1 MATIID
7 TLVTVFTMDKRGFD
21 DGAKDIKNTLQ
32 GLKSIAQSVG
42 AIALFGYGSGLIKD
56 FVNANTELA
65 RFSDTIHANMED
77 VQAWGKVLE
86 KEGGSIQSLQGTLT
100 RLSMLSRGMREP
112 TQLLR
117 QMADRMKGMSYWQAK
132 MYGSRF
138 GIDEATIRVL
148 QKGGREVDRLLARAK
163 QLGVYNKAQLEQ
175 ARKLKNSW
183 IDLGQSV
190 GYFGGQIA
198 MNLLPAIQWMSEA
211 FTTFGIFINEHSDA
225 IKDFLTFITGA
236 TIIKGLK
243 ALGVAG
249 LTSAAWLAVW
259 IVGLGLLFLAFNDLM
274 TYLRGGD
281 SVIGRAVESWN
292 KFAEANQWVY
302 TVLKLVAVGCAI
314 LLGPIV
320 TLATVMAFWG
330 KDVVAF
336 CVEKIV
342 DLWNY
347 LTDGQGLIKDLGNA
361 WKWFCDI
368 MKSAFSA
375 VYTVLKLVAVGLAI
389 LLGPI
394 VTLAT
399 VMLIWGKDV
408 VAYCVEKIVDLWN
421 YLTDG
426 QGLIKDLGNVW
437 KSFCNIMKSA
447 FSAVYNWFVGKWDA
461 LIEKISKIK
470 NFIGSVADLFS
481 FGADLANIPAM
492 AGGVNMSAIPATNN
506 NRTTTINVD
515 RMEFNSNGQTPLQF
529 TQNSANQFLNVVN
542 QADVGG
548 M

>member
-1 MATIID
+1 
-7 TLVTVFTMDKRGFD
+7 MDKRNFD
-21 DGAKDIKNTLQ
+21 TGAKDIKNTLQ
-32 GLKSIAQSVG
+32 GLKSVAQSVG

-65 RFSDTIHANMED
+65 RFSDTIHANVED

-86 KEGGSIQSLQGTLT
+86 KEGGSLQSLQGTLT

-148 QKGGREVDRLLARAK
+148 QKGGREVDHLLARAK

-190 GYFGGQIA
+190 KYFGGQIA

-236 TIIKGLK
+236 TIIKGLR
-243 ALGVAG
+243 ALGIAG

-259 IVGLGLLFLAFNDLM
+259 IVGLGALFLAFNDFM

-281 SVIGRAVESWN
+281 SVIGRAVKSWK

-302 TVLKLVAVGCAI
+302 TVLKLVAVGLAI
-314 LLGPIV
+314 LLGPII
-320 TLATVMAFWG
+320 TLATVMLIWG
-330 KDVVAF
+330 KDVVAY
-336 CVEKIV
+336 CIEKIV

-375 VYTVLKLVAVGLAI
+375 VY
-389 LLGPI
+389 
-394 VTLAT
+394 
-399 VMLIWGKDV
+399 
-408 VAYCVEKIVDLWN
+408 
-421 YLTDG
+421 
-426 QGLIKDLGNVW
+426 
-437 KSFCNIMKSA
+437 
-447 FSAVYNWFVGKWDA
+447 NWFVGKWDA

-470 NFIGSVADLFS
+470 NFIGSVTDLFS
-481 FGADLANIPAM
+481 FGADLANVPAM
-492 AGGVNMSAIPATNN
+492 AAGAYTSAIPATNN

-529 TQNSANQFLNVVN
+529 SQNSANQFLNVVN

>member
-7 TLVTVFTMDKRGFD
+7 TLVTVFTMDKRNFD
-21 DGAKDIKNTLQ
+21 TGAKDMKNTLQ
-32 GLKSIAQSVG
+32 GLKSVAQSVG

-65 RFSDTIHANMED
+65 RFSDTIHANVED

-86 KEGGSIQSLQGTLT
+86 KEGGSLQNLQGTLT

-148 QKGGREVDRLLARAK
+148 QKGGREVDNLLARAK

-190 GYFGGQIA
+190 KYFGGQIA

-225 IKDFLTFITGA
+225 IKDFLTFITSA
-236 TIIKGLK
+236 TIIKGLR
-243 ALGVAG
+243 ALGIAG

-259 IVGLGLLFLAFNDLM
+259 IVGLGALFLAFNDFM

-281 SVIGRAVESWN
+281 SVIGRAVKSWK

-302 TVLKLVAVGCAI
+302 TVLKLVAVGLAI
-314 LLGPIV
+314 LLGPII
-320 TLATVMAFWG
+320 TLATVMLIWG
-330 KDVVAF
+330 KDVVAY
-336 CVEKIV
+336 CIEKIV

-375 VYTVLKLVAVGLAI
+375 VY
-389 LLGPI
+389 
-394 VTLAT
+394 
-399 VMLIWGKDV
+399 
-408 VAYCVEKIVDLWN
+408 
-421 YLTDG
+421 
-426 QGLIKDLGNVW
+426 
-437 KSFCNIMKSA
+437 
-447 FSAVYNWFVGKWDA
+447 NWFVGKWDA

-470 NFIGSVADLFS
+470 NFIGSVTDLFS
-481 FGADLANIPAM
+481 FGADLANVPAM
-492 AGGVNMSAIPATNN
+492 AAGAYTSAIPATNN

-529 TQNSANQFLNVVN
+529 SQNSANQFLNVVN

>member
-32 GLKSIAQSVG
+32 GLKSVAQSVG

-65 RFSDTIHANMED
+65 RFSDTIHANVED

-86 KEGGSIQSLQGTLT
+86 KEGGSLQSLQGTLT

-138 GIDEATIRVL
+138 GIDDATIRVL

-190 GYFGGQIA
+190 KYFGGQIA

-236 TIIKGLK
+236 TIIKGLR
-243 ALGVAG
+243 ALGITG

-259 IVGLGLLFLAFNDLM
+259 IVGLGALFLAFNDFM

-281 SVIGRAVESWN
+281 SVIGRAVKSWK
-292 KFAEANQWVY
+292 KFAEANQW
-302 TVLKLVAVGCAI
+302 
-314 LLGPIV
+314 
-320 TLATVMAFWG
+320 
-330 KDVVAF
+330 
-336 CVEKIV
+336 
-342 DLWNY
+342 
-347 LTDGQGLIKDLGNA
+347 
-361 WKWFCDI
+361 
-368 MKSAFSA
+368 

-421 YLTDG
+421 YITDG
-426 QGLIKDLGNVW
+426 QGLIKDLGNAW
-437 KSFCNIMKSA
+437 KWFCDIMKSA
-447 FSAVYNWFVGKWDA
+447 FNAVYEWFVGKWDA

-470 NFIGSVADLFS
+470 NFIGSVTDLFS
-481 FGADLANIPAM
+481 FGADLANVPAM
-492 AGGVNMSAIPATNN
+492 AAGAYTSAIPSTNN

-529 TQNSANQFLNVVN
+529 SQNSANQFLSVVN

>member
-42 AIALFGYGSGLIKD
+42 AIALFGYGSGLVKD

-65 RFSDTIHANMED
+65 RFSDTIHANIED

-86 KEGGSIQSLQGTLT
+86 KEGGSLQSLQGTLT

-175 ARKLKNSW
+175 ARKLKNRW

-302 TVLKLVAVGCAI
+302 GVIMLLVG
-314 LLGPIV
+314 
-320 TLATVMAFWG
+320 
-330 KDVVAF
+330 
-336 CVEKIV
+336 
-342 DLWNY
+342 
-347 LTDGQGLIKDLGNA
+347 
-361 WKWFCDI
+361 
-368 MKSAFSA
+368 
-375 VYTVLKLVAVGLAI
+375 GLA
-389 LLGPI
+389 LLIGPMY
-394 VTLAT
+394 TLIAL
-399 VMLIWGKDV
+399 VLVFGEDI
-408 VAYCVEKIVDLWN
+408 YNFCEKYLKKFWN

-437 KSFCNIMKSA
+437 QSFCNIMKSA

>member
-42 AIALFGYGSGLIKD
+42 AIALFGYGSGLVKD

-65 RFSDTIHANMED
+65 RFSDTIHANIED

-86 KEGGSIQSLQGTLT
+86 KEGGSLQSLQGTLT

-347 LTDGQGLIKDLGNA
+347 LTDGQGLIKDLGN
-361 WKWFCDI
+361 
-368 MKSAFSA
+368 
-375 VYTVLKLVAVGLAI
+375 
-389 LLGPI
+389 
-394 VTLAT
+394 
-399 VMLIWGKDV
+399 
-408 VAYCVEKIVDLWN
+408 
-421 YLTDG
+421 
-426 QGLIKDLGNVW
+426 VW

>member
-1 MATIID
+1 MTTIID
-7 TLVTVFTMDKRGFD
+7 TLVTVFTMDKQGFD
-21 DGAKDIKNTLQ
+21 DGAKDMKNTLQ
-32 GLKSIAQSVG
+32 GLKSVAQSVG

-65 RFSDTIHANMED
+65 RFSDTIHANVED

-86 KEGGSIQSLQGTLT
+86 KEGGSLQSLQGTLT

-190 GYFGGQIA
+190 KYFGGQIA

-236 TIIKGLK
+236 TIIKGLR
-243 ALGVAG
+243 ALGISG

-259 IVGLGLLFLAFNDLM
+259 IVGLGALFLAFNDFM

-281 SVIGRAVESWN
+281 SVIGRAVKSWK

-302 TVLKLVAVGCAI
+302 TVLKLVAVGLAI

-320 TLATVMAFWG
+320 TLATVMLILG
-330 KDVVAF
+330 KDVVAY

-375 VYTVLKLVAVGLAI
+375 VY
-389 LLGPI
+389 
-394 VTLAT
+394 
-399 VMLIWGKDV
+399 D
-408 VAYCVEKIVDLWN
+408 
-421 YLTDG
+421 
-426 QGLIKDLGNVW
+426 
-437 KSFCNIMKSA
+437 
-447 FSAVYNWFVGKWDA
+447 WFVGKWDA

-470 NFIGSVADLFS
+470 NFIGSVTDLFS
-481 FGADLANIPAM
+481 FGADLANVPAM
-492 AGGVNMSAIPATNN
+492 AAGAYTSAIPATNN
-506 NRTTTINVD
+506 NKTTTINVD

-529 TQNSANQFLNVVN
+529 SQNSANQFLNVVN

>member
-7 TLVTVFTMDKRGFD
+7 TLVTVFTMDKRNFD
-21 DGAKDIKNTLQ
+21 TGAKDMKNTLQ
-32 GLKSIAQSVG
+32 GLKSVAQSVG

-65 RFSDTIHANMED
+65 RFSDTIHANVED

-86 KEGGSIQSLQGTLT
+86 KEGGSLQNLQGTLT

-148 QKGGREVDRLLARAK
+148 QKGGREVDHLLARAK

-190 GYFGGQIA
+190 KYFGGQIA

-236 TIIKGLK
+236 TIIKGLR
-243 ALGVAG
+243 ALGIAG

-259 IVGLGLLFLAFNDLM
+259 IVGLGALFLAFNDFM

-281 SVIGRAVESWN
+281 SIIGRAVESWK
-292 KFAEANQWVY
+292 KFAEANQW
-302 TVLKLVAVGCAI
+302 
-314 LLGPIV
+314 
-320 TLATVMAFWG
+320 
-330 KDVVAF
+330 
-336 CVEKIV
+336 
-342 DLWNY
+342 
-347 LTDGQGLIKDLGNA
+347 
-361 WKWFCDI
+361 
-368 MKSAFSA
+368 

-421 YLTDG
+421 YLRSGDSLISRTIKLWKKFAETHQGVYNVIILLARGLSLLVSPLADLIAEVLVFGQNIYNVGEKYLKQFWNYLTGG
-426 QGLIKDLGNVW
+426 QGIMQDLGNAW
-437 KSFCNIMKSA
+437 KSFCDIIKSA

-470 NFIGSVADLFS
+470 NFIGSVTDLFS
-481 FGADLANIPAM
+481 FGADLANVPAM
-492 AGGVNMSAIPATNN
+492 AAGAYTSAIPATNN

-529 TQNSANQFLNVVN
+529 SQNSANQFLNVVN

>member
-1 MATIID
+1 
-7 TLVTVFTMDKRGFD
+7 MDKQGFD
-21 DGAKDIKNTLQ
+21 DGAKDMKNTLQ
-32 GLKSIAQSVG
+32 GLKSVAQSVG

-65 RFSDTIHANMED
+65 RFSDTIHANVED

-86 KEGGSIQSLQGTLT
+86 KEGGSLQSLQGTLT

-190 GYFGGQIA
+190 KYFGGQIA

-236 TIIKGLK
+236 TIIKGLR
-243 ALGVAG
+243 ALGIAG
-249 LTSAAWLAVW
+249 LKSAAWLAVW
-259 IVGLGLLFLAFNDLM
+259 IVGLGALFLAFNDFM

-281 SVIGRAVESWN
+281 SVIGRAVKSWK
-292 KFAEANQWVY
+292 KFAEANQW
-302 TVLKLVAVGCAI
+302 
-314 LLGPIV
+314 
-320 TLATVMAFWG
+320 
-330 KDVVAF
+330 
-336 CVEKIV
+336 
-342 DLWNY
+342 
-347 LTDGQGLIKDLGNA
+347 
-361 WKWFCDI
+361 
-368 MKSAFSA
+368 

-421 YLTDG
+421 YLRSGDSLISGIIKLWKKFAETHQGVYNVIILLARGLSLLVSPLADLIAEVLVFGQNIYNVGEKYLKQFWNYLTGG
-426 QGLIKDLGNVW
+426 QGIMQDLGNAW
-437 KSFCNIMKSA
+437 KSFCDIIKSA
-447 FSAVYNWFVGKWDA
+447 FSAVYDWFVGKWDA
-461 LIEKISKIK
+461 LIDKISKIK
-470 NFIGSVADLFS
+470 NFIGSVTDLFS
-481 FGADLANIPAM
+481 FGADLANVPAM
-492 AGGVNMSAIPATNN
+492 AAGAYTSAIPATNN

-529 TQNSANQFLNVVN
+529 SQNSANQFLNVVN

>member
-1 MATIID
+1 METIID

-42 AIALFGYGSGLIKD
+42 AIALFGYGSGLVKD

-65 RFSDTIHANMED
+65 RFSDTIHANIED

-86 KEGGSIQSLQGTLT
+86 KEGGSLQSLQGTLT

-163 QLGVYNKAQLEQ
+163 KLGVYNKAQLEQ

-259 IVGLGLLFLAFNDLM
+259 VVGLGLLFLAFNDLM

-281 SVIGRAVESWN
+281 SVIGRAVESWK

-302 TVLKLVAVGCAI
+302 GVIMLLVAGLALLVGPM
-314 LLGPIV
+314 G
-320 TLATVMAFWG
+320 TLIALVLVFG
-330 KDVVAF
+330 QDIYNF
-336 CVEKIV
+336 CEKY
-342 DLWNY
+342 LKKFWNY
-347 LTDGQGLIKDLGNA
+347 LTDGQGLVKDLGNA

-368 MKSAFSA
+368 MK
-375 VYTVLKLVAVGLAI
+375 T
-389 LLGPI
+389 
-394 VTLAT
+394 
-399 VMLIWGKDV
+399 
-408 VAYCVEKIVDLWN
+408 
-421 YLTDG
+421 
-426 QGLIKDLGNVW
+426 
-437 KSFCNIMKSA
+437 A

-470 NFIGSVADLFS
+470 NFIGSVTDLFS
-481 FGADLANIPAM
+481 FGADLANVPAM
-492 AGGVNMSAIPATNN
+492 AGGANMSTIPATNN

>member
-7 TLVTVFTMDKRGFD
+7 TLVTVFTMDKRNFD
-21 DGAKDIKNTLQ
+21 TGAKDMKNTLQ
-32 GLKSIAQSVG
+32 GLKSVAQSVG

-65 RFSDTIHANMED
+65 RFSDTIHANVED

-86 KEGGSIQSLQGTLT
+86 KEGGSLQNLQGTLT

-148 QKGGREVDRLLARAK
+148 QKGGREVDNLLARAK

-190 GYFGGQIA
+190 KYFGGQIA

-225 IKDFLTFITGA
+225 IKDFLTFITSA
-236 TIIKGLK
+236 TIIKGLR
-243 ALGVAG
+243 ALGIAG

-259 IVGLGLLFLAFNDLM
+259 IVGLGALFLAFNDFM

-281 SVIGRAVESWN
+281 SVIGRAVKSWK

-302 TVLKLVAVGCAI
+302 TVLKLVAVG
-314 LLGPIV
+314 
-320 TLATVMAFWG
+320 
-330 KDVVAF
+330 
-336 CVEKIV
+336 
-342 DLWNY
+342 
-347 LTDGQGLIKDLGNA
+347 
-361 WKWFCDI
+361 
-368 MKSAFSA
+368 
-375 VYTVLKLVAVGLAI
+375 LAI

-394 VTLAT
+394 ITLAT

-408 VAYCVEKIVDLWN
+408 VAYCIEKIVDLWN

-426 QGLIKDLGNVW
+426 QCLTKDLGNAW
-437 KSFCNIMKSA
+437 KWFCDIMKSA

-470 NFIGSVADLFS
+470 NFIGSVTDLFS
-481 FGADLANIPAM
+481 FGADLANVPAM
-492 AGGVNMSAIPATNN
+492 AAGAYTSAIPATNN

-529 TQNSANQFLNVVN
+529 SQNSANQFLNVVN

>member
-42 AIALFGYGSGLIKD
+42 AIALFGYGSGLVKD

-65 RFSDTIHANMED
+65 RFSDTIHANIED

-86 KEGGSIQSLQGTLT
+86 KEGGSLQSLQGTLT

-190 GYFGGQIA
+190 KYFGGQIA

-236 TIIKGLK
+236 TIIKGLR
-243 ALGVAG
+243 ALGIAG

-259 IVGLGLLFLAFNDLM
+259 IVGLGALFLAFNDFM

-281 SVIGRAVESWN
+281 SVIGRAVKSWK
-292 KFAEANQWVY
+292 KFAEVNQW
-302 TVLKLVAVGCAI
+302 
-314 LLGPIV
+314 
-320 TLATVMAFWG
+320 
-330 KDVVAF
+330 
-336 CVEKIV
+336 
-342 DLWNY
+342 
-347 LTDGQGLIKDLGNA
+347 
-361 WKWFCDI
+361 
-368 MKSAFSA
+368 

-470 NFIGSVADLFS
+470 NFIGSVTDLFS
-481 FGADLANIPAM
+481 FGADLANVPAM
-492 AGGVNMSAIPATNN
+492 AAGAYTSAIPATNN

>member
-7 TLVTVFTMDKRGFD
+7 TLVTVFTMDKQGFD
-21 DGAKDIKNTLQ
+21 DGAKDMKNTLQ
-32 GLKSIAQSVG
+32 GLKSVAQSVG

-65 RFSDTIHANMED
+65 RFSDTIHANVED

-86 KEGGSIQSLQGTLT
+86 KEGGSLQSLQGTLT

-190 GYFGGQIA
+190 KYFGGQIA

-236 TIIKGLK
+236 TIIKGLR
-243 ALGVAG
+243 ALGIAG

-259 IVGLGLLFLAFNDLM
+259 IVGLGALFLAFNDFM

-281 SVIGRAVESWN
+281 SVIGRAVKSWK

-302 TVLKLVAVGCAI
+302 TVLKLVAVG
-314 LLGPIV
+314 
-320 TLATVMAFWG
+320 
-330 KDVVAF
+330 
-336 CVEKIV
+336 
-342 DLWNY
+342 
-347 LTDGQGLIKDLGNA
+347 
-361 WKWFCDI
+361 
-368 MKSAFSA
+368 
-375 VYTVLKLVAVGLAI
+375 LAI

-394 VTLAT
+394 ITLAT
-399 VMLIWGKDV
+399 VMLFWGKDV

-421 YLTDG
+421 YITDG
-426 QGLIKDLGNVW
+426 QGLIKDLGNAW
-437 KSFCNIMKSA
+437 KSFCDIIKSA

-470 NFIGSVADLFS
+470 NFIGSVTDLFS
-481 FGADLANIPAM
+481 FGADLANVPAM
-492 AGGVNMSAIPATNN
+492 AAGAYTSAIPATNN

-529 TQNSANQFLNVVN
+529 SQNSANQFLNVVN
-542 QADVGG
+542 QADAGG

>member
-1 MATIID
+1 
-7 TLVTVFTMDKRGFD
+7 MDKQGFD
-21 DGAKDIKNTLQ
+21 DGAKDMKNTLQ
-32 GLKSIAQSVG
+32 GLKSVAQSVG

-65 RFSDTIHANMED
+65 RFSDTIHANVED

-86 KEGGSIQSLQGTLT
+86 KEGGSLQSLQGTLT

-190 GYFGGQIA
+190 KYFGGQIA

-236 TIIKGLK
+236 TIIKGLR
-243 ALGVAG
+243 ALGIAG

-259 IVGLGLLFLAFNDLM
+259 IVGLGALFLAFNDFM

-281 SVIGRAVESWN
+281 SVIGRAVKSWK

-302 TVLKLVAVGCAI
+302 TVLKLVAVG
-314 LLGPIV
+314 
-320 TLATVMAFWG
+320 
-330 KDVVAF
+330 
-336 CVEKIV
+336 
-342 DLWNY
+342 
-347 LTDGQGLIKDLGNA
+347 
-361 WKWFCDI
+361 
-368 MKSAFSA
+368 
-375 VYTVLKLVAVGLAI
+375 LAI

-394 VTLAT
+394 ITLAT
-399 VMLIWGKDV
+399 VMLFWGKDV

-421 YLTDG
+421 YITDG
-426 QGLIKDLGNVW
+426 QGLIKDLGNAW
-437 KSFCNIMKSA
+437 KSFCDIIKSA

-470 NFIGSVADLFS
+470 NFIGSVTDLFS
-481 FGADLANIPAM
+481 FGADLANVPAM
-492 AGGVNMSAIPATNN
+492 AAGAYTSAIPATNN

-529 TQNSANQFLNVVN
+529 SQNSANQFLNVVN
-542 QADVGG
+542 QADAGG

>member
-1 MATIID
+1 MTTIID
-7 TLVTVFTMDKRGFD
+7 TLVTVFTMDKQGFD
-21 DGAKDIKNTLQ
+21 DGAKDMKNTLQ
-32 GLKSIAQSVG
+32 GLKSVAQSVG

-65 RFSDTIHANMED
+65 RFSDTIHANVED

-86 KEGGSIQSLQGTLT
+86 KEGGSLQSLQGTLT

-190 GYFGGQIA
+190 KYFGGQIA

-236 TIIKGLK
+236 TIIKGLR
-243 ALGVAG
+243 ALGIAG

-259 IVGLGLLFLAFNDLM
+259 IVGLGALFLAFNDFM

-281 SVIGRAVESWN
+281 SVIGRAVKSWK
-292 KFAEANQWVY
+292 KFAEANQW
-302 TVLKLVAVGCAI
+302 
-314 LLGPIV
+314 
-320 TLATVMAFWG
+320 
-330 KDVVAF
+330 
-336 CVEKIV
+336 
-342 DLWNY
+342 
-347 LTDGQGLIKDLGNA
+347 
-361 WKWFCDI
+361 
-368 MKSAFSA
+368 

-426 QGLIKDLGNVW
+426 QGLIKDLGNAW
-437 KSFCNIMKSA
+437 KWFCDIMKSA
-447 FSAVYNWFVGKWDA
+447 FSAVYDWFVGKWDA

-470 NFIGSVADLFS
+470 NFIGSVTDLLS
-481 FGADLANIPAM
+481 FGADLANVPAM
-492 AGGVNMSAIPATNN
+492 AAGAYTSAIPATNN
-506 NRTTTINVD
+506 NKTTTINVD

-529 TQNSANQFLNVVN
+529 SQNSANQFLNVVN

>member
-7 TLVTVFTMDKRGFD
+7 TLVTVFTMDKQGFD
-21 DGAKDIKNTLQ
+21 DGAKDMKNTLQ
-32 GLKSIAQSVG
+32 GLKSVAQSVG

-65 RFSDTIHANMED
+65 RFSDTIHANVED

-86 KEGGSIQSLQGTLT
+86 KEGGSLQSLQGTLT

-190 GYFGGQIA
+190 KYFGGQIA

-236 TIIKGLK
+236 TIIKGLR
-243 ALGVAG
+243 ALGIAG
-249 LTSAAWLAVW
+249 LKSAAWLAVW
-259 IVGLGLLFLAFNDLM
+259 IVGLGALFLAFNDFM

-281 SVIGRAVESWN
+281 SVIGRAVKSWK
-292 KFAEANQWVY
+292 KFAEANQW
-302 TVLKLVAVGCAI
+302 
-314 LLGPIV
+314 
-320 TLATVMAFWG
+320 
-330 KDVVAF
+330 
-336 CVEKIV
+336 
-342 DLWNY
+342 
-347 LTDGQGLIKDLGNA
+347 
-361 WKWFCDI
+361 
-368 MKSAFSA
+368 

-421 YLTDG
+421 YLRSGDSLISGIIKLWKKFAETHQGVYNVIILLARGLSLLVSPLADLIAEVLVFGQNIYNVGEKYLKQFWNYLTGG
-426 QGLIKDLGNVW
+426 QGIMQDLGNAW
-437 KSFCNIMKSA
+437 KSFCDIIKSA

-470 NFIGSVADLFS
+470 NFIGSVTDLFS
-481 FGADLANIPAM
+481 FGADLANVPAM
-492 AGGVNMSAIPATNN
+492 AAGAYTSAIPATNN

-529 TQNSANQFLNVVN
+529 SQNSANQFLNVVN

>member
-1 MATIID
+1 
-7 TLVTVFTMDKRGFD
+7 MDKRGFD

-190 GYFGGQIA
+190 KYFGGQIA

-236 TIIKGLK
+236 TIIKGLR
-243 ALGVAG
+243 ALGIAG

-259 IVGLGLLFLAFNDLM
+259 IVGLGALFLAFNDFM

-281 SVIGRAVESWN
+281 SVIGRAVKSWK
-292 KFAEANQWVY
+292 KFAEVNQW
-302 TVLKLVAVGCAI
+302 
-314 LLGPIV
+314 
-320 TLATVMAFWG
+320 
-330 KDVVAF
+330 
-336 CVEKIV
+336 
-342 DLWNY
+342 
-347 LTDGQGLIKDLGNA
+347 
-361 WKWFCDI
+361 
-368 MKSAFSA
+368 

-470 NFIGSVADLFS
+470 NFIGSVAALFS